1 MSLADDVVVVNG
13 FVAEYYR
20 SYYRKRPSVHK
31 WTRGRVKPVSPP
43 PPKKKNF
50 HGFCT
55 LTIRDLDNEV
65 MNIHEEYDTS
75 TINVRSTKR

>member
-13 FVAEYYR
+13 FVAEYYW
-20 SYYRKRPSVHK
+20 SYYRKRPSVHS
-31 WTRGRVKPVSPP
+31 GRVDVWNQFP
-43 PPKKKNF
+43 PPKKNF
-50 HGFCT
+50 RGFCT

-65 MNIHEEYDTS
+65 MNIHEEYDTR